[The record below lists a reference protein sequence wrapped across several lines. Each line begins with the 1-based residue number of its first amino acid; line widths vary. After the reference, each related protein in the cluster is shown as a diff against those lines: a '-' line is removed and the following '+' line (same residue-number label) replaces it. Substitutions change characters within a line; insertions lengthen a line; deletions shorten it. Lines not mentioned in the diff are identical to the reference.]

1 MLKVKIGNLEPQE
14 VLKVEFQLIGTLS
27 SELPDV
33 WTLRIPS
40 HISPRY
46 QTQLDLLSKQ
56 LDQLMKKDEDI
67 WTSFL
72 VPKVEWSFNIEL
84 ESSDGI
90 KGWSCPSHNLKV
102 VEKTSQSIK
111 LTLDEVHIPE
121 KDLCFNF

>member
-1 MLKVKIGNLEPQE
+1 MLRVKIGNLEPQE

-46 QTQLDLLSKQ
+46 QTQLNLLCKQ